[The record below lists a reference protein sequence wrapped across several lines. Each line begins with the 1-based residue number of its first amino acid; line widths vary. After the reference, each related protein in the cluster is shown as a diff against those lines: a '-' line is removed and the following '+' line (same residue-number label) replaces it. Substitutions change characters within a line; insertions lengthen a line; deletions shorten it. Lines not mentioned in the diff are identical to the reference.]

1 MSLYIQKQAAMS
13 LIFQTKLQV
22 FVVCTVCT
30 VSTDCLIENKFY
42 QICRILFHVG
52 NNPLRIHIKQ
62 RCIIFAGIT
71 FSHGLKFFSK
81 TAIPIHITNSKNH
94 TIHFLYISHGFTYC
108 FTYCFSTETIVPE
121 NASTSESS
129 PVYVTFTLSPTETF
143 SNPCGF
149 ASKLNS

>member
-1 MSLYIQKQAAMS
+1 MIIISIRLRCLL
-13 LIFQTKLQV
+13 LISGL
-22 FVVCTVCT
+22 C
-30 VSTDCLIENKFY
+30 VSTDPACEKIY
-42 QICRILFHVG
+42 
-52 NNPLRIHIKQ
+52 
-62 RCIIFAGIT
+62 
-71 FSHGLKFFSK
+71 FSHFHLSVSTSF
-81 TAIPIHITNSKNH
+81 PISISYFTSHFPHNRKKSKNH
-94 TIHFLYISHGFTYC
+94 MIHFVYVSHGFTYYFTYY